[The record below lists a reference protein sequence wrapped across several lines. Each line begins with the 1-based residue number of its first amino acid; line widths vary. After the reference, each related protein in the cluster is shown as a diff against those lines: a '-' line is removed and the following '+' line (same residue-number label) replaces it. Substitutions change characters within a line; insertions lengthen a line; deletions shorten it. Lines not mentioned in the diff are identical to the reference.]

1 MDDIK
6 NSHSDNSSVRNQG
19 NNIQPLQEEDSSDKT
34 ILGAVGASTADD
46 LKDTFIEG
54 YVPMEEDYAALID
67 LAEAGRKALGYNE
80 TSHAPGPGL
89 IITADVL
96 AVNPYVDGGLEVSS
110 PGVGVKQSDTIGSS
124 TSGTNVI
131 PDTTKGI
138 KVGTSGVEAFP
149 DTNNGINVDANGIAI
164 IADANKGMTVGTNGV
179 TLIPDAGK
187 GVQLGGTGVGII
199 SSDSMLA
206 DTAGI
211 AVIPNTAKA
220 VLVGASGVEIATG
233 RGLAIE
239 NGKLVSLNQATSGP
253 VFPTVVGDGDIHYTN
268 VGDVWDDLPY
278 GLNSGMP
285 PSVTEKGSRVL
296 AENSNFIVFFR
307 NGLVSASRDKGR
319 TWFGSK
325 PTKTDPFPINIDTP
339 TMSFKDGKAIFSIVT
354 TGGNSKLMIS
364 YNAGYSWRELNLP
377 TGTTGDYNTVV
388 SCVSRIYAAGT
399 MGCHINTELKY
410 EELIADDKLPVA
422 MSNDVIHC
430 LSSRNNI
437 IFSSGVT
444 GKTAISFNC
453 GFSWA
458 ATAPFSDST
467 ARSYTAINSD
477 EVIVAST
484 SVGPPIYSNDY
495 GVTWNTSIIDITAP
509 IDDMIHGV
517 YSYDSTFYF
526 SSRSS
531 GTYCLYQS
539 IDGGVNWSIV
549 TGIPSSNDFFTGVS
563 RTKDSFILTN
573 NEHEAWGSYKEG
585 YIYYNG
591 QWYPSS

>member
-6 NSHSDNSSVRNQG
+6 SSHSDNGSVRNKG

-34 ILGAVGASTADD
+34 ILGAVGESTADD

-54 YVPMEEDYAALID
+54 YVPREEDYAALID

-138 KVGTSGVEAFP
+138 KVGTGGVEAFP
-149 DTNNGINVDANGIAI
+149 DINNGINVDANGIAI
-164 IADANKGMTVGTNGV
+164 IADTNKGMTVGVDGV
-179 TLIPDAGK
+179 TLIPDSGK
-187 GVQLGGTGVGII
+187 AVQLGSTGVGVIG
-199 SSDSMLA
+199 SDSILV

-220 VLVGASGVEIATG
+220 VSVGASGVEIATG
-233 RGLAIE
+233 RGLTIE
-239 NGKLVSLNQATSGP
+239 NGLLIAINQITTGP
-253 VFPTVVGDGDIHYTN
+253 VFPTSAIEGDIHYTN
-268 VGDVWDDLPY
+268 VGDMWESLPY

-285 PSVTEKGSRVL
+285 SSVTDKGSRVL
-296 AENSNFIVFFR
+296 AESSIFIAFFQ
-307 NGLVSASRDKGR
+307 NGLVSTSRDKGR
-319 TWFGSK
+319 TWLGFQA
-325 PTKTDPFPINIDTP
+325 TKRGDFKINTTIP
-339 TMSFKDGKAIFSIVT
+339 TMSFKDGKAVYAVDVAA
-354 TGGNSKLMIS
+354 NDSKLMVS
-364 YNAGYSWRELNLP
+364 YNADYGWRAITLP
-377 TGTTGDYNTVV
+377 TNTTGNYNTVV
-388 SCVSRIYAAGT
+388 SCASQIFAAGT
-399 MGCHINTELKY
+399 MGCHKSSSFRRETL
-410 EELIADDKLPVA
+410 EENDDLPVA
-422 MSNDVIHC
+422 MSNDIIHC

-437 IFSSGVT
+437 IFSSGVS
-444 GKTAISFNC
+444 GRTAISFNC

-458 ATAPFSDST
+458 AKTAFSDST

-484 SVGPPIYSNDY
+484 SAGPPIYSDDY
-495 GVTWNTSIIDITAP
+495 GATWTTGIIDVMAP
-509 IDDMIHGV
+509 TDDIIHGV

-549 TGIPSSNDFFTGVS
+549 TGIPSSNYFFTGVS

-573 NEHEAWGSYKEG
+573 NEHEAWGSYKEK
-585 YIYYNG
+585 YVYYNG
-591 QWYPSS
+591 QWQLSS